1 MVTGTFDPGGVTS
14 MPTPIVVAV
23 VPVAHGP
30 GAVDLGSARGRLPI
44 DNAAHRLKVP
54 VAVRRAGVRR
64 GIGPYTPD
72 PMPPA
77 DPARAYLDHAA
88 STPPHPDVL
97 AAVPGWLADH
107 GANPTGMHT
116 AARAAKR
123 ALEEARER
131 IAAVLGCEPG
141 EVVITGGGTESDNLA
156 VKGTV
161 RAARQAG
168 DPDRTVIA
176 AFEHRA
182 VLGAADRLA
191 REGSEVALAPATPSG
206 TIDLDRLAELLD
218 ERVALVSV
226 MTVNNEVGTRQP
238 LAEVAAL
245 VRAHAPRARL
255 HTDAVQAC
263 TWVDADAYA
272 EADLVAVAGH
282 KVGGL
287 RGTGALVVRGGVHLL
302 PEIEG
307 GGQERDRRAGTP
319 DVVGALAL
327 ALALEGTAAA
337 RPAEA
342 TRIAGLRDR
351 LLEGLFAEIPD
362 LVLHGA
368 SEHRVAGF
376 APIGLPGCDSES
388 LLVLLDLAGVDA
400 SAGSS
405 CASGATEPS
414 HVLTAMGVDPGT
426 AKGALRLT
434 LGWSSSDRDVDR
446 VLEVLPGI
454 VRQLRGGA

>member
-1 MVTGTFDPGGVTS
+1 
-14 MPTPIVVAV
+14 
-23 VPVAHGP
+23 
-30 GAVDLGSARGRLPI
+30 
-44 DNAAHRLKVP
+44 
-54 VAVRRAGVRR
+54 
-64 GIGPYTPD
+64 
-72 PMPPA
+72 MPPA

-88 STPPHPDVL
+88 STPPHPEVL
-97 AAVPGWLADH
+97 AAVPGWLATH
-107 GANPTGMHT
+107 GANPTGVHT
-116 AARAAKR
+116 AARTAKR

-131 IAAVLGCEPG
+131 IAAILACEPG

-161 RAARQAG
+161 RAARAVG
-168 DPDRTVIA
+168 APDGVVVSAI
-176 AFEHRA
+176 EHRA

-191 REGSEVALAPATPSG
+191 REGSRVAAAPATG
-206 TIDLDRLAELLD
+206 AGIVDLDRLADLLD
-218 ERVALVSV
+218 DRVALVSV

-245 VRAHAPRARL
+245 VRARAPRARL

-263 TWVDADAYA
+263 SWVDADAHGP
-272 EADLVAVAGH
+272 ADLVAVTGH

-307 GGQERDRRAGTP
+307 GGQERGVRAGTP

-327 ALALEGTAAA
+327 ALALEGTARA
-337 RPAEA
+337 RVEESV
-342 TRIAGLRDR
+342 RIGALRDR
-351 LLEGLFAEIPD
+351 LLGGLLAEIPD
-362 LVLHGA
+362 LVVHGA
-368 SEHRVAGF
+368 AEHRVAGF
-376 APIGLPGCDSES
+376 VPVGVPGCDSES

-400 SAGSS
+400 AAGSS

-414 HVLTAMGVDPGT
+414 HVLTAMGVDRST
-426 AKGALRLT
+426 AGGALRLT
-434 LGWSSSDRDVDR
+434 LGWSSTGADVDR

-454 VRQLRGGA
+454 VRQLRGAA

>member
-1 MVTGTFDPGGVTS
+1 
-14 MPTPIVVAV
+14 MPH
-23 VPVAHGP
+23 AH
-30 GAVDLGSARGRLPI
+30 
-44 DNAAHRLKVP
+44 
-54 VAVRRAGVRR
+54 
-64 GIGPYTPD
+64 
-72 PMPPA
+72 
-77 DPARAYLDHAA
+77 PARAYLDHAA
-88 STPPHPDVL
+88 STPPHADVL
-97 AAVPGWLADH
+97 AAVTEWLATF

-131 IAAVLGCEPG
+131 IATVLGCEPG

-161 RAARQAG
+161 RAARSAG
-168 DPDRTVIA
+168 GPDGAVVA
-176 AFEHRA
+176 AIEHRA
-182 VLGAADRLA
+182 VLGAADRVA
-191 REGSEVALAPATPSG
+191 REGSAVALAPATREG
-206 TIDLDRLAELLD
+206 LVDLDRLADLLD

-238 LAEVAAL
+238 LAEVAAI
-245 VRAHAPRARL
+245 VHERAPRARL

-272 EADLVAVAGH
+272 AADLVAVTGH

-307 GGQERDRRAGTP
+307 GGQERDLRAGTP

-337 RPAEA
+337 RIGEA
-342 TRIAGLRDR
+342 DRIGALRDR
-351 LLEGLFAEIPD
+351 LLAGLLAEIPD
-362 LVLHGA
+362 LAVHGA
-368 SEHRVAGF
+368 AERRVAGF
-376 APIGLPGCDSES
+376 APVGVPGCDSES

-426 AKGALRLT
+426 AAGALRLT
-434 LGWSSSDRDVDR
+434 LGWSSTEADVDR
-446 VLEVLPGI
+446 VLDVLPGI